1 MKKILIIDSNAII
14 HRAFHALPPLKT
26 KKGEVVGAVYGF
38 LLALFKAVDDFK
50 PDYIA
55 ATFDFPAPTFRHKEY
70 KEYKATRVK
79 APDELYDQIPKVK
92 SVLSDL
98 GISVFEKEGFEADD
112 LIGTISKLS
121 KLLKIESV
129 VLTGDLDML
138 QLVDRNISVNMLR
151 KGIKDTV
158 LYSKEEVKERYGG
171 LLPRQLADYKGLR
184 GDPSDNIPGVAGIGE
199 KTAISLLLKYESID
213 GIYDKINEIEG
224 KLKDNLIEFKE
235 DAYLS
240 KKLGTIKRD
249 VDIIFDLEK
258 CVFLGYNNDKTKEV
272 LKRYNFK
279 TLIKRLFK
287 EKEKTNLKLL

>member
-1 MKKILIIDSNAII
+1 MTKKKKILIIDSNAII

-98 GISVFEKEGFEADD
+98 GISVFENEGFEADD

-121 KLLKIESV
+121 KLLKIESI

-224 KLKDNLIEFKE
+224 KL
-235 DAYLS
+235 
-240 KKLGTIKRD
+240 
-249 VDIIFDLEK
+249 
-258 CVFLGYNNDKTKEV
+258 
-272 LKRYNFK
+272 
-279 TLIKRLFK
+279 
-287 EKEKTNLKLL
+287 